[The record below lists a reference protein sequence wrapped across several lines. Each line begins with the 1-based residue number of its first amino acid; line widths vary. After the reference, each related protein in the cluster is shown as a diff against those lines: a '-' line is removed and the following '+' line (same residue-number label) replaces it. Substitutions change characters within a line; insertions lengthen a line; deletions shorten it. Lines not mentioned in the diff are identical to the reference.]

1 MMSLS
6 LRICIR
12 IPNHL
17 LSTMMTTTGTTC
29 LVLLLPCFS
38 TSFHLH
44 PIQRRASLFTLE
56 TLSLNGKACSYP
68 PSSSAR
74 FALEMDAT
82 VAATSVQPLT
92 SAAGLQTVLSAAG
105 AAIDSFFQTS
115 PYLSAFLTCSFKATA
130 ADYVAQTQSSDD
142 NSEMENTCDD
152 EEATNSLDYQR
163 TLAFLVYGGI
173 YQGLFQELLYS
184 GIFPAIFGVDP
195 TWKGV
200 GTQVS
205 LDMFLIGPFICLPV
219 AYIVKSAFMA
229 DELNMTTIQSTFEK
243 YMQDVS
249 QRGLLFKF
257 WGVWI
262 PVQSLTFSVI
272 PRHFR
277 VAFIAFVSFFW
288 MYILS
293 KTSAAT
299 SAETSDNISDKTT
312 YV

>member
-1 MMSLS
+1 M
-6 LRICIR
+6 
-12 IPNHL
+12 
-17 LSTMMTTTGTTC
+17 
-29 LVLLLPCFS
+29 
-38 TSFHLH
+38 
-44 PIQRRASLFTLE
+44 
-56 TLSLNGKACSYP
+56 
-68 PSSSAR
+68 
-74 FALEMDAT
+74 
-82 VAATSVQPLT
+82 AATSVQPLT
-92 SAAGLQTVLSAAG
+92 SAAGLQTALSATG

-130 ADYVAQTQSSDD
+130 ADYVAQTQSSDES
-142 NSEMENTCDD
+142 SEMEDTCND
-152 EEATNSLDYQR
+152 EDTTNGLDYQR

-184 GIFPAIFGVDP
+184 GIFPAIFGIDP
-195 TWKGV
+195 TWQGV
-200 GTQVS
+200 ATQVS

-229 DELNMTTIQSTFEK
+229 DELNMAAIQSTFEK
-243 YMQDVS
+243 YVQDVT

-257 WGVWI
+257 WAVWI

-299 SAETSDNISDKTT
+299 SAETSHNISNKTT
-312 YV
+312 NV